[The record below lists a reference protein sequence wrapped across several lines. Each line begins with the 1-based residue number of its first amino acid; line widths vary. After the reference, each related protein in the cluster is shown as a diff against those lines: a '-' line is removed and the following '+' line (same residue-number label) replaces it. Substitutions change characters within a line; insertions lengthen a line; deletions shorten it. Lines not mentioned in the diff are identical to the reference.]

1 MEQSCGVAEVARVEK
16 FSGRKPEPTP
26 GHKAAEWQYMRTAMN
41 AADNR
46 VLPVGLAVAQ
56 FFFRFFLSADR
67 YGKLLALP
75 LAYLVAVGLR

>member
-1 MEQSCGVAEVARVEK
+1 
-16 FSGRKPEPTP
+16 
-26 GHKAAEWQYMRTAMN
+26 MRTAMN